1 MRKYNV
7 ECWDNKDG
15 YGIALHS
22 WCLQTHRRSRH
33 FKEQFEMQYGRG
45 GGESDFCAGRESSKK
60 AARRVSENPEEVNGE
75 EFLRYSRQ

>member
-60 AARRVSENPEEVNGE
+60 AEGE
-75 EFLRYSRQ
+75 ERARTQENI